1 MNEFVTSQ
9 WKSNQSLV
17 PSGNQTP
24 RNEANGD
31 SQTASL
37 PVESNVKRKASSTT
51 LLPKRRKS
59 MTLIVLG

>member
-24 RNEANGD
+24 RNEVNGD
-31 SQTASL
+31 SQAISL
-37 PVESNVKRKASSTT
+37 PAESNVKRKASSTT

-59 MTLIVLG
+59 MTLIVLD